1 MRAFLN
7 SRSCFLDS
15 KPMINYFRLKKLLES
30 LLNSIKFKYSKLLIN
45 EYEIKTVVKRGKK
58 RDRYSP

>member
-1 MRAFLN
+1 
-7 SRSCFLDS
+7 
-15 KPMINYFRLKKLLES
+15 MINYFRLKKLLES